1 MERLISLSDNTMPK
15 NLSNHTQ
22 ITVLIHQV
30 CQQQNITPIHA
41 IESGSRAWGFASPD
55 SDYDVR
61 LIYRHEPDWY
71 LRLYADKDTFE
82 FIQNDLFDV
91 PFDIGGWDVRKALQL
106 LYKSNAVIF
115 EWLNSPIVYHSNKKF
130 LQAVKAVQGEF
141 FDPKA
146 IFYHYQGMAKN
157 ANGELELDKPIKLK
171 KWFYLLRALLASIW
185 TIEQACPP
193 PVDFNL
199 MLPLFTD
206 SEKQEIL
213 ELVIIKQNQDE
224 NYRHTLC
231 KSLQDLTVKLWQRCE
246 NARFPEKKQGD
257 VALLDTIFR
266 TTISI

>member
-1 MERLISLSDNTMPK
+1 MAK
-15 NLSNHTQ
+15 YLSNHAK
-22 ITVLIHQV
+22 ITSLIHQA
-30 CQQQNITPIHA
+30 CQQQSITPLHA

-71 LRLYADKDTFE
+71 LQLYAGKDTFE
-82 FIQNDLFDV
+82 FIQNDLFAV

-115 EWLNSPIVYHSNKKF
+115 EWLNSPIMYHSDDKF
-130 LQAVKAVQGEF
+130 LQAMQAVQNEF

-157 ANGELELDKPIKLK
+157 ASSEIELDKPIKLK

-185 TIEQACPP
+185 TIDNACPP
-193 PVDFNL
+193 PVDFHL
-199 MLPLFTD
+199 MLPLLT
-206 SEKQEIL
+206 EREQWEIL
-213 ELVIIKQNQDE
+213 ELVAIKQAQDE
-224 NYRHTLC
+224 NYRHELS

-246 NARFPEKKQGD
+246 NPVFPNKKQGD
-257 VALLDTIFR
+257 VALLDDIFKI
-266 TTISI
+266 TVFN